1 MVHHV
6 RLYHHLCKMQLSMQ
20 PLVVAS
26 VQARLSNCSGQIKGM
41 AFSKESLK
49 KCVLSLALSE

>member
-1 MVHHV
+1 
-6 RLYHHLCKMQLSMQ
+6 MQ

-26 VQARLSNCSGQIKGM
+26 VQARLSNCSGQIKGT
-41 AFSKESLK
+41 AFSKESRK